1 MKAAEL
7 SSEIEL
13 AVKAVQNRH
22 LGRIKALGVD
32 SSTIARL
39 GAIQPPFGVMDCD
52 DVGGGIFQPGGDKTY
67 IVQPVF
73 DSDTM
78 IDIVAWRTTEP
89 QKWLWRTG
97 AAWAL
102 NTDTIAANSWQDE
115 PLVIDA
121 TPLDWLRGGAT
132 GLCIL
137 NWDAPEIRTLLR
149 VQSIS
154 AEALIA
160 RQLRGVLMKPLY
172 FPEISARS
180 EHRNAA

>member
-1 MKAAEL
+1 MTPTDL
-7 SSEIEL
+7 SREIEL

-22 LGRIKALGVD
+22 LGRLQALGVD
-32 SSTIARL
+32 SATIARL
-39 GAIQPPFGVMDCD
+39 GAIQPPFGVMDCED
-52 DVGGGIFQPGGDKTY
+52 IGGRIYQPGGEKAN
-67 IVQPVF
+67 IVQPVY
-73 DSDTM
+73 DGGIL

-102 NTDTIAANSWQDE
+102 NMDTIAANSWQDE

-160 RQLRGVLMKPLY
+160 RQLRGILMKPLY